1 MNILKLV
8 GCILVC
14 ESAGIIG
21 AFFTTRSV
29 RTWYVDLAKPWF
41 NPPGWVFG
49 PAWTILYALMGVAL
63 YLVWKEDGEIKDKTP
78 ALVLFFVQLLLNAAW
93 SFIFFG
99 ARSPFLAFIEIT
111 ILWLSIVV
119 TLFLFWRISTTAG
132 YLLVPYLLWVTFAA
146 ILNYSIWKMNSDL
159 V

>member
-1 MNILKLV
+1 M
-8 GCILVC
+8 
-14 ESAGIIG
+14 
-21 AFFTTRSV
+21 FTARSV

-49 PAWTILYALMGVAL
+49 PVWTILYAMMGLAL
-63 YLVWKEDGEIKDKTP
+63 YHVWKEDAEGKSP
-78 ALVLFFVQLLLNAAW
+78 AVILFFVQLLFNAAW

-99 ARSPFLAFIEIT
+99 ARSIFIAFIEIT
-111 ILWLSIVV
+111 VLWLFILA
-119 TLFLFWRISTTAG
+119 TLFLFWRISTTAV

-146 ILNYSIWKMNSDL
+146 LLNYSIWKLNNGP